1 MPRVIHISDLHIGA
15 RLGRHSQNEDIK
27 KSLDFVADFA
37 SAEKADAVVI
47 AGDVFDT
54 YNPSSDSEDIY
65 YNFLARIEDAG
76 AKAIIIP
83 GNHDSAD
90 RLLAPAGLLRRHG
103 IFIPR
108 PESGACETFELALG
122 GQKVSFVALP
132 YVYESLQ
139 AGQAMTGGE
148 EGADNYTARFCSIL
162 EGAVGSAASSNIV
175 VLCHLFVKNC
185 EASGSERNITLGGA
199 NLVDFSRMPAGVAYY
214 AFGHLHRCQAVA
226 QNARYS
232 GSLVPVSIDEAAFDK
247 KLIFFEIGDGELL
260 RCEEIVIPRYSGY
273 RKIEGSFGYVI
284 GEIGKMGNAYVSLV
298 FNEVLSL
305 GAQEELHKAARARNI
320 RIVSCSFAI
329 AGADTFETVREDFS
343 KLSLSELFGKFID
356 GRGGDRER
364 LIARFASVLS
374 KLEGR
379 R

>member
-1 MPRVIHISDLHIGA
+1 
-15 RLGRHSQNEDIK
+15 
-27 KSLDFVADFA
+27 
-37 SAEKADAVVI
+37 
-47 AGDVFDT
+47 
-54 YNPSSDSEDIY
+54 
-65 YNFLARIEDAG
+65 
-76 AKAIIIP
+76 
-83 GNHDSAD
+83 
-90 RLLAPAGLLRRHG
+90 
-103 IFIPR
+103 
-108 PESGACETFELALG
+108 
-122 GQKVSFVALP
+122 
-132 YVYESLQ
+132 
-139 AGQAMTGGE
+139 
-148 EGADNYTARFCSIL
+148 
-162 EGAVGSAASSNIV
+162 
-175 VLCHLFVKNC
+175 
-185 EASGSERNITLGGA
+185 
-199 NLVDFSRMPAGVAYY
+199 
-214 AFGHLHRCQAVA
+214 
-226 QNARYS
+226 
-232 GSLVPVSIDEAAFDK
+232 
-247 KLIFFEIGDGELL
+247 
-260 RCEEIVIPRYSGY
+260 VIPRYSGY